1 MATAKA
7 EPQVGLIFRI
17 AFLVVALLIATRG
30 LLLAYF
36 DYMVRIEDHHKFGEV
51 SPEALLSLRADE
63 KQRLTA
69 GSMPIDKA
77 MQLMA
82 AQGRT
87 SSPALAPTNSRDVAP
102 LAGWAMMPAVVPP
115 AMTATPPSAADAGAQ
130 PAAAAADAGTKPG
143 RGADAGAKK
152 APGKRQP

>member
-17 AFLVVALLIATRG
+17 GFLIVALLLATRG

-36 DYMVRIEDHHKFGEV
+36 DHMVRVEDQHKFGDI
-51 SPEALLSLRADE
+51 SPAALLSLRADE
-63 KQRLTA
+63 ERRLTT
-69 GSMPIDKA
+69 GPQPIDSVMA
-77 MQLMA
+77 QMA

-102 LAGWAMMPAVVPP
+102 LAGWTMMPSVVPP
-115 AMTATPPSAADAGAQ
+115 AMTATPPSAADAGAE

-143 RGADAGAKK
+143 RGADAGTKR